1 MFILQLYDCCMKNFL
16 NLICFLLFTTGNI
29 FSQDIKVVSIPS
41 QQKAVITIDN
51 KPFTEFI
58 YPDSLEKPV
67 LYPIYAADG
76 EIITRG
82 FPISPRPN
90 EPTDHPH
97 HIGLWMNY
105 ENVNG
110 LDFWNNSYAIP
121 AEKKSSYGWIK
132 TNKIIETKSGR
143 EGVLKYNAEW
153 KDIKGNILLS
163 ETTGF
168 IFSATANERIIDRIT
183 TLTANTD
190 VSMPDVK
197 DGFLGLRV
205 AHELELP
212 SKDEREFTDNKGNI
226 TKVKASNDSLVS
238 GNYLTSEEKTGDAA
252 WSTRA
257 KWCMLYGKKGNDT
270 ISIAII
276 DHPKNIG
283 YPTYW
288 HARGYGLFA
297 ANPLGQKIFSNGKET
312 LAFKLKKGESV
323 TFRYRIVINASKQR
337 LMSEEINNLADVF
350 TKMYQ

>member
-29 FSQDIKVVSIPS
+29 FSQDIKVVPIPS
-41 QQKAVITIDN
+41 QQKVVITIDN
-51 KPFTEFI
+51 KLFTEFI

-168 IFSATANERIIDRIT
+168 IFSA
-183 TLTANTD
+183 
-190 VSMPDVK
+190 PF
-197 DGFLGLRV
+197 FLRRLYPV
-205 AHELELP
+205 
-212 SKDEREFTDNKGNI
+212 FTN
-226 TKVKASNDSLVS
+226 
-238 GNYLTSEEKTGDAA
+238 
-252 WSTRA
+252 
-257 KWCMLYGKKGNDT
+257 
-270 ISIAII
+270 AIN
-276 DHPKNIG
+276 PN
-283 YPTYW
+283 
-288 HARGYGLFA
+288 LFA
-297 ANPLGQKIFSNGKET
+297 ELTIFFLKLNPFAKGLANMLTLLSSNFHVPLAISLFRKAGKR
-312 LAFKLKKGESV
+312 LSAVDLSKYLGILLK
-323 TFRYRIVINASKQR
+323 
-337 LMSEEINNLADVF
+337 
-350 TKMYQ
+350 